1 MDQVSPPTDITDND
15 KLMAA
20 LSYPIVI
27 VAIIILLAESMKTR
41 PFQKFHAVQAIAV
54 NIVVWVLY
62 LIVSLVS
69 FGFGALCFPVFW
81 LVTLWP
87 AYKAY
92 QGEYMELPVIT
103 DFIKKQGWV

>member
-1 MDQVSPPTDITDND
+1 MAEAPPPTDITDND

-27 VAIIILLAESMKTR
+27 VAIVILLAESMKVR
-41 PFQKFHAVQAIAV
+41 PFQKFHAVQALVFNVILW
-54 NIVVWVLY
+54 VVFFVF
-62 LIVSLVS
+62 S
-69 FGFGALCFPVFW
+69 FVTVGFGAICFPVFW

-92 QGEYMELPVIT
+92 QGEYMEMPFLT
-103 DFIKKQGWV
+103 DFIKNQGWV